1 MRSRTAKIIS
11 WRKGLVCP
19 SRRPW
24 VMARRIILRRTY
36 PRPSLEGR
44 TPSEMRNV
52 AAREWSAMTRREAA
66 DLCSAELRSAWTG
79 RRPVPTWAEV
89 DWPDRRSV
97 PTWAEVDWPDRRS
110 VPTWAEVDWPDRR
123 SVPTWAEV
131 DWPDRR
137 SVPTWA
143 EVDWPDRRSVPT

>member
-44 TPSEMRNV
+44 TPSAMRDV
-52 AAREWSAMTRREAA
+52 AAREWSAMMGREAA
-66 DLCSAELRSAWTG
+66 DLWSAELRSAWTG
-79 RRPVPTWAEV
+79 RRAVPTWAAV
-89 DWPDRRSV
+89 DWPARRLV
-97 PTWAEVDWPDRRS
+97 AAWGEVEWG
-110 VPTWAEVDWPDRR
+110 
-123 SVPTWAEV
+123 
-131 DWPDRR
+131 
-137 SVPTWA
+137 
-143 EVDWPDRRSVPT
+143 